1 MWSLG
6 NVNYL
11 ESLSSL
17 TAEQIFNTF
26 IGHNETL
33 NTGNRKML
41 WPTKRQD
48 KLPLFI
54 FKFAIDD

>member
-6 NVNYL
+6 NVNYV

-17 TAEQIFNTF
+17 TAQQIFNT
-26 IGHNETL
+26 IDHNETL

-41 WPTKRQD
+41 LPTKRQD